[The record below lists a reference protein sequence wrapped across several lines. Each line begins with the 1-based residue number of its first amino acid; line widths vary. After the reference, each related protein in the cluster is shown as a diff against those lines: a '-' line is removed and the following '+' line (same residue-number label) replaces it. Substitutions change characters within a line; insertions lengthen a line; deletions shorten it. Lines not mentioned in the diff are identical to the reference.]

1 MTRIRFTSVPVVLVA
16 IAACG
21 DAPMATGP
29 EFPARPA
36 LAVAPDVA
44 PATEALRDA
53 LERIAPTLG
62 RGPAATALQ
71 RGLGAAVNAPTP
83 AALASVEAV
92 LQRLELEQPD
102 AAVEVEV
109 IRLALAAQR

>member
-1 MTRIRFTSVPVVLVA
+1 MLLAF
-16 IAACG
+16 AACG
-21 DAPMATGP
+21 DAPTATGP
-29 EFPARPA
+29 GFLDRPA
-36 LAVAPDVA
+36 LAVAPEVA

-83 AALASVEAV
+83 AALSAVEAV
-92 LQRLELEQPD
+92 LSMLELEQPD

>member
-1 MTRIRFTSVPVVLVA
+1 MTRIRFIAVPVVLLA

-29 EFPARPA
+29 EFFDGPAQ
-36 LAVAPDVA
+36 AVAPEVA
-44 PATEALRDA
+44 ATEALRDA

-62 RGPAATALQ
+62 KSPAATALQ
-71 RGLGAAVNAPTP
+71 RGLGAAVNAPTS
-83 AALASVEAV
+83 AALASIEAV
-92 LQRLELEQPD
+92 LSVIELEQPD

-109 IRLALAAQR
+109 IRLALAAQRH